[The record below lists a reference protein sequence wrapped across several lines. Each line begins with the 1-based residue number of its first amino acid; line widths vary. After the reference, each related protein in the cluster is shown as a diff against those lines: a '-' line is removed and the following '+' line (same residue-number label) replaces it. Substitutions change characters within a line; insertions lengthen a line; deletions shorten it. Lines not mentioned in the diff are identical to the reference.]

1 MKVLAFNG
9 SPRKKG
15 NTKQLIDLVLEPL
28 IAHGYDFEIVQVGG
42 VLLHGCKACTACR
55 TEKSKGI
62 CIQKDDPMNEWIE
75 KMREADIILM
85 GSPTYF
91 ANMTPEL
98 KCLIDR
104 AGYCTTGELAH
115 KIGAPITVERRG
127 GAMNVYNGI
136 MAFYGITQMIVP
148 MSSYWNLGVGRAQGE
163 VWDDEEGIATMKTL
177 GNNILWLAEKI
188 KDK

>member
-9 SPRKKG
+9 SPRKNG
-15 NTKQLIDLVLEPL
+15 NTKILIDKVLEPL
-28 IAHGYDFEIVQVGG
+28 KANNYDCEIVQVGG

-62 CIQKDDPMNEWIE
+62 CVQKDDPMNEWIA
-75 KMREADIILM
+75 KIREADIILI

-91 ANMTPEL
+91 ANMTPEI

-104 AGYCTTGELAH
+104 AGYCARHDLKY
-115 KIGAPITVERRG
+115 KIGAPIVAERRG

-136 MAFYGITQMIVP
+136 MAFFGLAQMIVP
-148 MSSYWNLGVGRAQGE
+148 MSTYWNLGVGAAIGE
-163 VWDDEEGIATMKTL
+163 VEEDAEGMQTMENL

-188 KDK
+188 KD